1 MRKRYF
7 PTQTVPW
14 PQWWGQYM
22 LRPVWYP
29 RKQGRV
35 LWDITVPYHWVLY
48 TETIN
53 STMTMISQIYTY
65 VTLFMQ
71 THIAKTELCLVSQVY
86 PTIDCTQ
93 RWMSLIFW
101 LNFLQGTD
109 LTETQFTAVNIQG
122 VETEIVLVCR
132 YLGVHLDNQLDRPQI
147 QMWDQESLFSSG
159 SDFSEMIKNERSNNS
174 AFPGAYPAVSSFFT
188 PMRTI
193 SYKISSCCI

>member
-1 MRKRYF
+1 MQLVVGQKFVETACLCVVCSSQQVYRSFKALKMMRKRYF

-35 LWDITVPYHWVLY
+35 LWDIAVPYHWVLY

-71 THIAKTELCLVSQVY
+71 THIAKTELCLVSQAY

-101 LNFLQGTD
+101 LLPLEFL
-109 LTETQFTAVNIQG
+109 A
-122 VETEIVLVCR
+122 R
-132 YLGVHLDNQLDRPQI
+132 DRPDWNAVYSCEHSRSGDWDWDCISLQI
-147 QMWDQESLFSSG
+147 
-159 SDFSEMIKNERSNNS
+159 
-174 AFPGAYPAVSSFFT
+174 PGCPSQ
-188 PMRTI
+188 
-193 SYKISSCCI
+193 